1 MGPGFVQDLPVGKF
15 HGIGPATSAKM
26 NGLGIFTGM
35 DMRNQ
40 TLEFMTANFGKAG
53 TFSTGSRSAST
64 IDRSAPTGSESLSAP
79 RTRSRRTSRTTKLW
93 PPCHI
98 QIQQPA
104 READAATSD
113 ASCRGQDTHDRQ

>member
-40 TLEFMTANFGKAG
+40 TLAFMTANFGKAG
-53 TFSTGSRSAST
+53 TFYYWISRGIDNRPVRANRIRKSIGAENTFSQDLADYEALAALSYSDPATGPRSG
-64 IDRSAPTGSESLSAP
+64 RGHERRKLP
-79 RTRSRRTSRTTKLW
+79 RAGY
-93 PPCHI
+93 P
-98 QIQQPA
+98 
-104 READAATSD
+104 
-113 ASCRGQDTHDRQ
+113 